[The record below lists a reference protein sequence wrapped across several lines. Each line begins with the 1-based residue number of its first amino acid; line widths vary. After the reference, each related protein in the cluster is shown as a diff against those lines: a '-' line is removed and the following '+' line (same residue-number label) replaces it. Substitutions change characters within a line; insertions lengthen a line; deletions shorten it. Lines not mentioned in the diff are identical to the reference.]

1 MYAIK
6 NVSLFITI
14 FMEIVKSFKDK
25 VLSTRNKQ
33 KPKKIL
39 KTAKKSKKNS
49 FTSNLTATSF
59 LF

>member
-25 VLSTRNKQ
+25 VLSTWNKQ
-33 KPKKIL
+33 KPKK
-39 KTAKKSKKNS
+39 KS
-49 FTSNLTATSF
+49 
-59 LF
+59 